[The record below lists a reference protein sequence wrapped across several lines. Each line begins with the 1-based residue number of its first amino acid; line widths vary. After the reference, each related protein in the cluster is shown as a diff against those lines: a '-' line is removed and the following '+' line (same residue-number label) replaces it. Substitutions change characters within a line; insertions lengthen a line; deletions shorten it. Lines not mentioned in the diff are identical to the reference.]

1 MNTIAPSRPWW
12 RHPALWVALFA
23 IVTTFA
29 FLGMRGIWDPDEG
42 RYTNVALNMV
52 DSGDWLIPRRSYEV
66 EHWTKP
72 PLTYWAIASS
82 IKAFGSNAFAA
93 RLPSAFSHLLCV
105 LLVGL
110 MGRRLAP
117 GNGVR
122 AALVYAAM
130 LFPFGASQ
138 MITTDYLLTATETLA
153 LWAFVE
159 ARFGVAH
166 PKRWL
171 VLMWGAFGLAF
182 LTKGPPG
189 LLPLLPILLFDA
201 LTRTPGRPGVF
212 RPVGLLLFVA
222 IAAPWYI
229 AVTQKTP
236 GLMGYFLGSEVVGRV
251 ATDEFKRHGEW
262 YGWFAIYAPTL
273 VIGTLPW
280 SRALWRW
287 MRGLRAQV
295 RAWRADAATRL
306 ADAHWLLPTLWA
318 LVPLLIFCIA
328 RSRLPLYILPLFAPL
343 ALLVTLQSLRDGRAM
358 PRPGAMLVWAL
369 VMLGLK
375 IASAHYPTH
384 KDARE
389 WSRAIRDRT
398 TGRVE
403 EVLFVEDMARYG
415 VHLHSGPHVQIEK
428 LSIEPVNNDARF
440 NPEYD
445 ESLVGELSEH
455 EDAQLWVC
463 KVADWPRVSAIVRR
477 EGYEPVPQGTPYQ
490 DRIFFRTIALTGPAA
505 VAAPPAR

>member
-1 MNTIAPSRPWW
+1 MSTLTAARPWW

-29 FLGMRGIWDPDEG
+29 FIELRGIWDPDEG

-82 IKAFGSNAFAA
+82 VVAFGTNAFAA
-93 RLPSAFSHLLCV
+93 RVPSALSHLLCV

-117 GNGVR
+117 GNGPR
-122 AALVYAAM
+122 AALTYAAM

-159 ARFGVAH
+159 ARFGPSH

-171 VLMWGAFGLAF
+171 VLMWAGFGLAF

-189 LLPLLPILLFDA
+189 LLPLLPILLFDV
-201 LTRTPGRPGVF
+201 LTGTPGRPGIF
-212 RPVGLLLFVA
+212 RPLGLLVFVA

-236 GLMGYFLGSEVVGRV
+236 GLLGYFLGSEVVGRV

-262 YGWFAIYAPTL
+262 YGWFVIYAPTL

-280 SRALWRW
+280 SRSLWRW
-287 MRGLRAQV
+287 MRGLAAQV
-295 RAWRADAATRL
+295 REWRSGVAARI
-306 ADAHWLLPTLWA
+306 AGANWLLPTLWA

-343 ALLVTLQSLRDGRAM
+343 ALLVTLQSLKDGRAM
-358 PRPGAMLVWAL
+358 PRPAAIVLWGAAMIA
-369 VMLGLK
+369 LK
-375 IASAHYPTH
+375 IASAHFPTH
-384 KDARE
+384 KDARD
-389 WSRAIRDRT
+389 WARAIRERT
-398 TGRVE
+398 SDPIE

-415 VHLHSGPHVQIEK
+415 VHLHLGPRVQIEK
-428 LSIEPVNNDARF
+428 LSLQDVPEARF
-440 NPEYD
+440 NPEHD
-445 ESLVGELSEH
+445 ESLDGELAEH
-455 EDAQLWVC
+455 EPEQLWVC
-463 KVADWPRVSAIVRR
+463 KQDNAATVFAHVRAA
-477 EGYEPVPQGTPYQ
+477 GFEPVVLGTPYQ
-490 DRIFFRTIALTGPAA
+490 GRLFFRTVPVTRPPV
-505 VAAPPAR
+505 VATPPAR